1 MGESKSK
8 VKKVMW
14 SEVVQQLK
22 VFEDDLGMLH
32 FKYSY
37 DSDCKRCKF
46 KTTNIGYHEMSRTA
60 KKSQMY

>member
-1 MGESKSK
+1 
-8 VKKVMW
+8 MW

-22 VFEDDLGMLH
+22 VFEDDLDMLH